1 MANVIVPWP
10 GPVPAPGASNVVM
23 VGCRRSK
30 GVLLK
35 FRTPSF
41 VPPEPLG
48 ARIHSINI
56 EVIAAISSRA
66 GIDVLFLNSVSKVI
80 FFLSFW

>member
-1 MANVIVPWP
+1 
-10 GPVPAPGASNVVM
+10 M
-23 VGCRRSK
+23 VGCGPSK
-30 GVLLK
+30 RVLLK

-48 ARIHSINI
+48 ARTPSSNI
-56 EVIAAISSRA
+56 EVIAAVSNSA
-66 GIDVLFLNSVSKVI
+66 KLAVLSLSSVSKVI

>member
-1 MANVIVPWP
+1 
-10 GPVPAPGASNVVM
+10 M

-35 FRTPSF
+35 FRTPSL
-41 VPPEPLG
+41 VPPELPG
-48 ARIHSINI
+48 ARIPRSNI
-56 EVIAAISSRA
+56 EVIAVIGSARLA
-66 GIDVLFLNSVSKVI
+66 VLFLRSVSKVI

>member
-1 MANVIVPWP
+1 MILGC
-10 GPVPAPGASNVVM
+10 GP
-23 VGCRRSK
+23 SK

-48 ARIHSINI
+48 ARIPSSNI
-56 EVIAAISSRA
+56 EVIAAVSSRA
-66 GIDVLFLNSVSKVI
+66 RLAVLSLNSVSKVI